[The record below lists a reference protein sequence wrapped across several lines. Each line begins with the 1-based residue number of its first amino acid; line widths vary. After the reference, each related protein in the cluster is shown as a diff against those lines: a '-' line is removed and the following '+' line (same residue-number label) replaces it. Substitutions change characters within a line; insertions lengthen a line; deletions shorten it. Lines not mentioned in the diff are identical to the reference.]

1 MKLSSIDTITTKLL
15 MLVLF
20 ITVIPMIVI
29 LNFSTGII
37 NESML
42 GKVQEEI
49 SLATGFAKLELQNRF
64 EKTSAVVSKAE
75 AKSVCDL
82 ISQISG
88 KDIEIYFINN
98 GKPEFLASNLNTII
112 KKSSLDKKVMDNT
125 SPRLSAFFTD
135 NFAGS
140 YKIGQYSQVEDKKN
154 KTTYLI
160 YISTNEKS
168 FFEPAVKNTVS
179 ITFISLISLITA
191 IILAAFFARTITNPV
206 LKLVSAA
213 RSISK
218 GDLTQRVKIKGN
230 DEIARLSENFNKM
243 AEGLQREEELKDNFI
258 AALTHD
264 MKVPLIAENKT
275 LDYFIQSLYG
285 PLSTEQKEVL
295 ELIKESNLSLLKM
308 VNNILEVYKYDIGSV
323 SLELSDFSISALL
336 CKVSREL
343 TTLCEDKNISL
354 SATSS
359 PDEIFIHADEIEIK
373 RVLTNLIANAVSN
386 TENRG
391 SITCKLKLF
400 DDGAEVYLPAG
411 REHENTTLQTPV
423 ELSNKILISI
433 DDTGKGLSES
443 DIKEMFKKFA
453 LNKGRKPVGTGL
465 GLYYSYQVVAKH
477 NGVIWVES
485 TLNKGSSFKFVLP
498 VNL

>member
-1 MKLSSIDTITTKLL
+1 MKLSSIDTVTTKLL

-64 EKTSAVVSKAE
+64 EKTSSVISKAE
-75 AKSVCDL
+75 AKSICDL

-88 KDIEIYFINN
+88 KDIEIYFINSV
-98 GKPEFLASNLNTII
+98 KPEFLASNLNTGI
-112 KKSSLDKKVMDNT
+112 KKSSLDKKVMTKT
-125 SPRLSAFFTD
+125 SPSLSAFFTD
-135 NFAGS
+135 NLAGS
-140 YKIGQYSQVEDKKN
+140 YKIGQYSQVEDKIN
-154 KTTYLI
+154 KTTYLL
-160 YISTNEKS
+160 YISTNEKN

-179 ITFISLISLITA
+179 ITFISVISLITA
-191 IILAAFFARTITNPV
+191 IVLAAFFARTITNPV

-213 RSISK
+213 KSISK
-218 GDLTQRVKIKGN
+218 GDLTQRIKIKGN

-243 AEGLQREEELKDNFI
+243 AVSLQREEELKDNFV

-285 PLSTEQKEVL
+285 TVSAEQKEVL

-323 SLELSDFSISALL
+323 MLEVSNFSISMLL
-336 CKVSREL
+336 NKVGREL

-354 SATSS
+354 TVESC
-359 PDEIFIHADEIEIK
+359 PENIFVNADEIEIK

-386 TENRG
+386 TEKNG
-391 SITCKLKLF
+391 SIKCKAKLF
-400 DDGAEVYLPAG
+400 DNKPKVYLPEN
-411 REHENTTLQTPV
+411 REHENTTLQAPV
-423 ELSNKILISI
+423 ELSGKVLISI
-433 DDTGKGLSES
+433 EDTGKGLSDT
-443 DIKEMFKKFA
+443 DIKDMFKKFA
-453 LNKGRKPVGTGL
+453 LNRGRKPVGTGL

-477 NGVIWVES
+477 NGFIWAES
-485 TLNKGSSFKFVLP
+485 TSNKGSSFKFVLP